1 MMKIIG
7 EKYEVEKL
15 SRDIVILDKNVV
27 EFRLEKIKNCSIIN
41 AYRIYLY
48 KKKYSK
54 DFFKL
59 YWNNILSSSEKYLQC
74 IIIRE
79 RWKNCI
85 LMENAIASYL
95 IQNKKIGFNDDWV
108 YIGYHEFTGNR
119 IIVGHGKGIILS
131 RFIDDDIYQEIENT
145 KLYIKRLGMTY
156 PKLFSTFKDLKNYN
170 YVNFNEIISFINT
183 NNNLLP
189 IFSKNHRI
197 LEYFLYILI
206 SLLFVCLIS
215 IFIEL
220 KNYKSTSFYY
230 PTKINNDKINIK
242 ISENNYEQLNALLQA
257 LKDNIDF
264 WKIDKFCKK
273 YKLNIKQIELNQ
285 EVAKII
291 ADVPLKILNQIKE
304 AKLEY
309 ATSNDFE
316 KFLDENKNI
325 EVKLW
330 LKLK

>member
-1 MMKIIG
+1 M
-7 EKYEVEKL
+7 
-15 SRDIVILDKNVV
+15 
-27 EFRLEKIKNCSIIN
+27 
-41 AYRIYLY
+41 
-48 KKKYSK
+48 
-54 DFFKL
+54 
-59 YWNNILSSSEKYLQC
+59 
-74 IIIRE
+74 
-79 RWKNCI
+79 
-85 LMENAIASYL
+85 
-95 IQNKKIGFNDDWV
+95 
-108 YIGYHEFTGNR
+108 
-119 IIVGHGKGIILS
+119 
-131 RFIDDDIYQEIENT
+131 
-145 KLYIKRLGMTY
+145 
-156 PKLFSTFKDLKNYN
+156 
-170 YVNFNEIISFINT
+170 
-183 NNNLLP
+183 
-189 IFSKNHRI
+189 
-197 LEYFLYILI
+197 EYFLYILI